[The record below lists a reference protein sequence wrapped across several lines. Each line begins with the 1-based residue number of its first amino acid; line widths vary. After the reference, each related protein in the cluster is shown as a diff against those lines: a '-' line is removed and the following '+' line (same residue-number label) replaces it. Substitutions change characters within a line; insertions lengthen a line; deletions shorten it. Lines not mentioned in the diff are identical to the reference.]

1 MVHSNVSIPLQVT
14 GRQQESGGCLSLL
27 FERPAGFDYQAG
39 DWIDI
44 SAGSPSSSYDLAGGK
59 TYSLSSSPT
68 EPHLSICFRPG
79 QSPLKRWLADARPG
93 DTLTVTQ
100 YGNDHGFGLSPRRH
114 SVLVAGGIG
123 VAPFRS
129 ILRHALDTGSQD
141 SATLIHLNRDDDVP
155 LGDDVRAI
163 ISRLPNVS
171 YSALLTGELKAKQ
184 RRQALLGLLRKD
196 AAAYYLAGPPAMV
209 ASTKD
214 ALLAAGISADDIAT
228 DVFDGY

>member
-1 MVHSNVSIPLQVT
+1 MVHSNVSIPLRIT
-14 GRQQESGGCLSLL
+14 GCQQESGGCLSLM
-27 FERPAGFDYQAG
+27 FERPAGFGYEAG

-44 SAGSPSSSYDLAGGK
+44 DAGSPSSPHPLAGGK

-93 DTLTVTQ
+93 DALTVTQ

-114 SVLVAGGIG
+114 SVLIAGGIG

-129 ILRHALDTGSQD
+129 ILKHALDTGSQD
-141 SATLIHLNRDDDVP
+141 SATLIHLNRDGDVP
-155 LGDDVRAI
+155 LGDDVSAI
-163 ISRLPNVS
+163 INRLPNIS
-171 YSALLTGELKAKQ
+171 YSTLLTGVMKAKQ
-184 RRQALLGLLRKD
+184 RRQALLGLLTKD
-196 AAAYYLAGPPAMV
+196 EAAYYLAGPPAMV

-214 ALLAAGISADDIAT
+214 VLLTAGVSTDDIAT
-228 DVFDGY
+228 DIFDGY